1 MKILFFVWIFL
12 ALCVGA
18 TAQPRGPLPLRP
30 AFINWKGNPGTA
42 ALDTIAHPGTVQ
54 IPCRVAYMEPY
65 VVFVSGR
72 GEVIVSRAAGDHSN
86 PVFAPTNSF
95 DLADVPHCSSIYSNK
110 IVFVSITDGYLQPK
124 RYTVVELSLARET
137 FVRPYRSRTP
147 VCASYSADGTHILV
161 ESQGHQHTVPS
172 AY

>member
-1 MKILFFVWIFL
+1 MKIFLFVWLFL

-30 AFINWKGNPGTA
+30 AFIHWKGNPSTA

-54 IPCRVAYMEPY
+54 LPCRVAYLGPY

-72 GEVIVSRAAGDHSN
+72 GEVSVSSAAGDHSN
-86 PVFAPTNSF
+86 PVFAPTNPV
-95 DLADVPHCSSIYSNK
+95 DLADVPHCSSVYGDK
-110 IVFVSITDGYLQPK
+110 IVFVSITDGYVQPK
-124 RYTVVELSLARET
+124 RYTVVELSLARKA

-161 ESQGHQHTVPS
+161 EAQGHQQTVPS